1 MANPAMFKVT
11 FTIICV
17 KLESMSQAIYRLAG
31 KYLLLGIIVQ
41 MENCC
46 YYSLQFIFLYIEYI

>member
-31 KYLLLGIIVQ
+31 KFTLGNNCADGELLL
-41 MENCC
+41 
-46 YYSLQFIFLYIEYI
+46 LQFTVYIFDIEYI

>member
-1 MANPAMFKVT
+1 MAIPAMFKVT

-31 KYLLLGIIVQ
+31 IFTLGNNCADGELLL
-41 MENCC
+41 
-46 YYSLQFIFLYIEYI
+46 LQFTVYIFVH

>member
-17 KLESMSQAIYRLAG
+17 KQESMSQAIYRLAE
-31 KYLLLGIIVQ
+31 KFTLGRYVVHRW
-41 MENCC
+41 NVVVATVC
-46 YYSLQFIFLYIEYI
+46 SLYFVP

>member
-31 KYLLLGIIVQ
+31 KFTLGNHCAGGMLLL
-41 MENCC
+41 
-46 YYSLQFIFLYIEYI
+46 LQLTVYIFVH

>member
-31 KYLLLGIIVQ
+31 KFTLGWRIVVTTV
-41 MENCC
+41 
-46 YYSLQFIFLYIEYI
+46 YSLYFCTLNTFKSIA